1 MEYMKECVSK
11 VENKD
16 LGDFYTAMARFIK
29 DTGFKT
35 YTKGK
40 ENILIS
46 AKKCMKVNGK
56 MEKKK
61 DSEKFF
67 TAMAHH
73 MKETGCKT

>member
-1 MEYMKECVSK
+1 MKDSVSK
-11 VENKD
+11 EKYKD
-16 LGDFYTAMARFIK
+16 LEDFCTAMARFIK
-29 DTGFKT
+29 DNGFKT
-35 YTKGK
+35 YSKGK
-40 ENILIS
+40 ENILIN